1 MTCDLEVRKELDLQ
15 ANCGTLTEL
24 SWLSESTL
32 LATSTNCLQ
41 SWQAGGESGQAC
53 LVLGKSIGLVTAT
66 ASPDKSTL
74 AAGSRDGVVCSVPY

>member
-1 MTCDLEVRKELDLQ
+1 MLVTCDLEVHTELSLQ
-15 ANCGTLTEL
+15 ANCGILHEL

-41 SWQAGGESGQAC
+41 SWQYKGDTTQPC
-53 LVLGKSIGLVTAT
+53 LVLGKSIGLLAAR

-74 AAGSRDGVVCSVPY
+74 AAGSRDGVVRS